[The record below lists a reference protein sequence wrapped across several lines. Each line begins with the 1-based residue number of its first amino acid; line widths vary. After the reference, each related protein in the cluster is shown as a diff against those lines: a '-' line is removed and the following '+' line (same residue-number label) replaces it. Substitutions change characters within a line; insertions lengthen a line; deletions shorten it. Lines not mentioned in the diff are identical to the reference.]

1 MLQVSGVITDATG
14 KARWIVQ
21 GTWDDKMEGAKVLKT
36 VESSR
41 GKVIYET
48 GEPIVMWQ
56 RRYPA

>member
-1 MLQVSGVITDATG
+1 MITDAAG

-21 GTWDDKMEGAKVLKT
+21 GTWDEKMEGAKVLKT
-36 VESSR
+36 VESSK

-56 RRYPA
+56 RRYPP